1 MVCGELHLG
10 LSPQP
15 VSRQLEACLGAL
27 GPSIFLLLKRRG
39 REPCRLRASA
49 ASPSEGPPLLPS
61 SRPPTRS
68 RFLCERRQELHLP
81 GWDPKSRPNNWLI
94 RMIHLYWGPMKFFR
108 VNIFNG

>member
-1 MVCGELHLG
+1 MVCGELYLG

-61 SRPPTRS
+61 SRPPTLRHPRPRLGTFWLPQLAAGGGQGCS
-68 RFLCERRQELHLP
+68 QTALPLP
-81 GWDPKSRPNNWLI
+81 GWLVAQNSPTPT
-94 RMIHLYWGPMKFFR
+94 
-108 VNIFNG
+108 FNS